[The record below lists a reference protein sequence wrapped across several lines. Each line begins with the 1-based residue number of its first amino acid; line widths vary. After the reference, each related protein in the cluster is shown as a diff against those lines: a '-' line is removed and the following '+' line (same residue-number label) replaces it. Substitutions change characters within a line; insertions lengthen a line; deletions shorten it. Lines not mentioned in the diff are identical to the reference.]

1 MFVRVY
7 LGKVWRVLGGRRP
20 CSEQVV
26 KQRRY
31 GDAGRVPYTYQ
42 ARWSSLV
49 TDSNSVKSNHNEQVG
64 LRRSEG
70 GKSGREEE
78 GRDVQETQFRRKH
91 CFVLS

>member
-1 MFVRVY
+1 MFVHVY
-7 LGKVWRVLGGRRP
+7 LRKTAMQRASSRL
-20 CSEQVV
+20 

-31 GDAGRVPYTYQ
+31 GDADRVPYTYQ

-78 GRDVQETQFRRKH
+78 GRDGCARNTV
-91 CFVLS
+91 